1 MTPVTVGL
9 IGICIMILLFFLGM
23 PVGFTM
29 MLVGFAGLA
38 YLDGLQPA
46 FYTLSRDIFDG
57 FSSFPLSVITTFI
70 FMGSF
75 AFASGMGARL
85 YKAAYVWAGHIRG
98 GLTTATIL
106 ACAAFSAICGSS
118 PAAAATMGRI
128 ALPEMKK
135 YRYADFLATGSVAS
149 AGTLGILIPPS
160 TIFLLY
166 GILVEESIGKLFAA
180 GILPGILLTLLFV
193 MAVFVECKFN
203 ASLAPA
209 GEPTNW
215 KKKLGSLQGVI
226 EPFILFVFVIG
237 GLLYGWFS
245 PTQAGSIGAAA
256 ALIMGLVRRDL
267 NWKSFMTACQD
278 AIRTSC
284 MVMLLIAG
292 GAVFSHFLAVTTIP
306 FVLVDWV
313 KQLSWPPTAILVL
326 IGLLFFIGGMFMSSM
341 ALLMLLVPIMLPIL
355 VHLKVDLILFGVVVV
370 ILTECG
376 LITPPVGVNVFVVK
390 GIAPDVPIETIFKG
404 TLPFIVAMIV
414 CMAII
419 LMFPQIATFLP
430 SLVAT

>member
-1 MTPVTVGL
+1 
-9 IGICIMILLFFLGM
+9 
-23 PVGFTM
+23 
-29 MLVGFAGLA
+29 
-38 YLDGLQPA
+38 
-46 FYTLSRDIFDG
+46 
-57 FSSFPLSVITTFI
+57 
-70 FMGSF
+70 
-75 AFASGMGARL
+75 
-85 YKAAYVWAGHIRG
+85 
-98 GLTTATIL
+98 
-106 ACAAFSAICGSS
+106 
-118 PAAAATMGRI
+118 
-128 ALPEMKK
+128 
-135 YRYADFLATGSVAS
+135 
-149 AGTLGILIPPS
+149 
-160 TIFLLY
+160 
-166 GILVEESIGKLFAA
+166 
-180 GILPGILLTLLFV
+180 
-193 MAVFVECKFN
+193 
-203 ASLAPA
+203 
-209 GEPTNW
+209 
-215 KKKLGSLQGVI
+215 
-226 EPFILFVFVIG
+226 
-237 GLLYGWFS
+237 LLYGWFS